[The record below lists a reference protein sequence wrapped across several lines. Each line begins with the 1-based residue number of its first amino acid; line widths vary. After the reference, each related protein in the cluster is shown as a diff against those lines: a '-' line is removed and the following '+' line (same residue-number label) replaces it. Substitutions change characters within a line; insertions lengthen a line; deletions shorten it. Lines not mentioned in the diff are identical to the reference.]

1 MNAPG
6 VVAKGKV
13 KSTYDLPVKTKHR
26 LAILKADLRA
36 AGLSAS
42 ESSILEVLIDEA
54 DPKAL
59 ARHFRNAEKGAPR

>member
-1 MNAPG
+1 M
-6 VVAKGKV
+6 VAKGKV

-36 AGLSAS
+36 AGLGVS

-54 DPKAL
+54 DPKSL
-59 ARHFRNAEKGAPR
+59 ARHFRNLEKGS